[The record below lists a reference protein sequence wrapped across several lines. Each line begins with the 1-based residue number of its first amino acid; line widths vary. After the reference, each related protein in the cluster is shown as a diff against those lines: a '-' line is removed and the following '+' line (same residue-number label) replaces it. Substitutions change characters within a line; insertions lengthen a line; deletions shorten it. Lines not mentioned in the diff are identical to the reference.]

1 MTAADDQ
8 SAWATFQALQQ
19 LPQPQAIQHDFARG
33 ETLDVIL
40 DEIAAEPSAPSEQ
53 IRRRFRSLSR
63 NRRTK
68 YYERKALERESV
80 RPSYRRG
87 GRDFEVVMLAPRQ
100 KDASD
105 AVAMAQLLML
115 VRGLLSEADFQ
126 LLWEIAIGATY
137 AEIAVKLGISIT
149 AAKARIFRI
158 RQRVRTNP
166 VGRTI
171 EEAFNPGSSCSVEHE
186 SRN

>member
-1 MTAADDQ
+1 MTADDQ

-19 LPQPQAIQHDFARG
+19 LPQPRTIQGDFARE

-40 DEIAAEPSAPSEQ
+40 DEIAAEPSTLSEQ
-53 IRRRFRSLSR
+53 IRRRFRNLSR

-68 YYERKALERESV
+68 YYQRKALERESV

-105 AVAMAQLLML
+105 AVAMAQLVML
-115 VRGLLSEADFQ
+115 VRGLLSGADFQ
-126 LLWEIAIGATY
+126 LLREIAIGGTY
-137 AEIAVKLGISIT
+137 AEIAAKLGLSIA

-158 RQRVRTNP
+158 RQCVRTSP
-166 VGRTI
+166 LGQTI
-171 EEAFNPGSSCSVEHE
+171 DEAL
-186 SRN
+186 